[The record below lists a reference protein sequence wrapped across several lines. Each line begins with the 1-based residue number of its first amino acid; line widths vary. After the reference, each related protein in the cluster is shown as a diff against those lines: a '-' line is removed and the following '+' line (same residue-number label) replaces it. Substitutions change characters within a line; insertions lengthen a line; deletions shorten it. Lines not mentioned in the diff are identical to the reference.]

1 MCPPLDAGKSSGVS
15 SLGGSASSAS
25 SARAVSGI
33 RLVEEFTFDRDKRCG
48 RGSYCRPCEQE
59 RSRDYYQ
66 RNRERILAR
75 MAARRGPA
83 PARFCSECRVELEG
97 RQRVVCSSRCRDARF
112 RRLHPEA
119 YAAKEARKVVRR
131 RERRGEAR

>member
-1 MCPPLDAGKSSGVS
+1 MSESDSPRFSRFEVPAAERRCARCGVDKP
-15 SLGGSASSAS
+15 
-25 SARAVSGI
+25 
-33 RLVEEFTFDRDKRCG
+33 VEEFTFDRDKRCG

-83 PARFCSECRVELEG
+83 PVRFCSECRVELEG